1 MKWIFTAHPVAL
13 TAAIQRGSGQSAK
26 VEAILWNSWNRKLCE
41 TLSGLGANL
50 ANAAPRQR
58 RRRPTQKYHPGIQ
71 QPTANHTMNSIFEQL
86 FLNNRYIQAAA
97 NGDTALVGNLL
108 DQGADIHAACSCALR
123 RATANGHSGTV
134 ALLLDRGADIHAVQD
149 LALRS
154 AVKGGDL
161 ETTALLLGRYKTS
174 ELQSLQNTTQSGLS
188 GMDKLLPLVRMEIA
202 RRLVQK
208 CISDQPA
215 LEI

>member
-1 MKWIFTAHPVAL
+1 MPTPYSEKP
-13 TAAIQRGSGQSAK
+13 SG
-26 VEAILWNSWNRKLCE
+26 IR
-41 TLSGLGANL
+41 
-50 ANAAPRQR
+50 
-58 RRRPTQKYHPGIQ
+58 
-71 QPTANHTMNSIFEQL
+71 QPTANHTMNSIFEEL
-86 FLNNRYIQAAA
+86 LLNNKLIQAAS

-123 RATANGHSGTV
+123 RATANGQTGTV
-134 ALLLDRGADIHAVQD
+134 ALLLDRGADIHAIQD

-208 CISDQPA
+208 CIIDQPA

>member
-1 MKWIFTAHPVAL
+1 
-13 TAAIQRGSGQSAK
+13 
-26 VEAILWNSWNRKLCE
+26 
-41 TLSGLGANL
+41 
-50 ANAAPRQR
+50 
-58 RRRPTQKYHPGIQ
+58 
-71 QPTANHTMNSIFEQL
+71 MNSIFEQL

-208 CISDQPA
+208 CIIDQPA

>member
-1 MKWIFTAHPVAL
+1 MPTPYSEKP
-13 TAAIQRGSGQSAK
+13 SG
-26 VEAILWNSWNRKLCE
+26 IR
-41 TLSGLGANL
+41 
-50 ANAAPRQR
+50 
-58 RRRPTQKYHPGIQ
+58 
-71 QPTANHTMNSIFEQL
+71 QPTANHTMNSIFEEL
-86 FLNNRYIQAAA
+86 LLNNKLIQAAS

-123 RATANGHSGTV
+123 RATANGQTGTV
-134 ALLLDRGADIHAVQD
+134 ALLLDRGADIHAVHD

-154 AVKGGDL
+154 AVKGGDR

-174 ELQSLQNTTQSGLS
+174 ELQSLQDTRLTDLS

-208 CISDQPA
+208 CIIDQPA